1 MGPANHEEH
10 DMSQAQHLRLGIIGA
25 GIAANDLH
33 VPAIEKL
40 QDKIRISA
48 VCNRSPEK
56 ARRLAARAD
65 RLYGQETPWF
75 TDYTELLAREDVDA
89 VAVLLPVDLNYRVTR
104 SAVEAGKHVLVEK
117 PLAANLEE
125 GRKMLKLEEDHPEL
139 VMMVAENFRY
149 RRVYREAAGMLKS
162 GAIGEIQHIRWDFI
176 MQMLPETNKYA
187 RTSWRTGHSF
197 AGGFVTDGGVHVISA
212 MRDLFGDL
220 SISAAEVWS
229 TNPEIG
235 KMDAL
240 LAQFTSSGR
249 EGISPARGTLHINY
263 SVNGLKGMRA
273 VIMGTRGSMII
284 DDVDISILK
293 NSESMPDESLSEHRH
308 FPDDKGYRGEYEDFL
323 SAISGT
329 AAPVSSITQGY
340 KDLET
345 ILGAIELAGGGS

>member
-1 MGPANHEEH
+1 
-10 DMSQAQHLRLGIIGA
+10 MSHSDKLQLGIIGA

-33 VPAIEKL
+33 FPAIEKL
-40 QDKIRISA
+40 QDRIRISA

-56 ARRLAARAD
+56 AERLAARAD
-65 RLYGQETPWF
+65 RLYGEQTPWF
-75 TDYTELLAREDVDA
+75 TDYTELLARDDVDA
-89 VAVLLPVDLNYRVTR
+89 VAILLPVDLNYEVTR
-104 SAVEAGKHVLVEK
+104 LAVEAGKHVLVEK
-117 PLAANLEE
+117 PLAANLKE
-125 GRKMLKLEEDHPEL
+125 GRKMLTLEEDHPQL

-149 RRVYREAAGMLKS
+149 RRVYREGEKLLTS
-162 GAIGEIQHIRWDFI
+162 GAIGDIQHIRWDFI

-212 MRDLFGDL
+212 MRDLFGEL
-220 SISAAEVWS
+220 SITAAETWS
-229 TNPEIG
+229 TNPDIG

-249 EGISPARGTLHINY
+249 SGISPARGTLHINY
-263 SVNGLKGMRA
+263 SVNGLNGMRA
-273 VIMGTRGSMII
+273 VIMGTEGSMII
-284 DDVDISILK
+284 DDVDISILR
-293 NSESMPDESLSEHRH
+293 NDDSMPDDSKSEHHH

-329 AAPVSSITQGY
+329 ARPVSSITQGY

-345 ILGAIELAGGGS
+345 ILGAIELAG